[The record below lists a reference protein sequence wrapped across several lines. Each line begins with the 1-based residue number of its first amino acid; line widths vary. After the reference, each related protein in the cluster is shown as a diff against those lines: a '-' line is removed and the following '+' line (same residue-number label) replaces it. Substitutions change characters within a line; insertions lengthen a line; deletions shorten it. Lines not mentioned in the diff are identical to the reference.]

1 MSNKP
6 VSQQELAETIR
17 EKVKKARAAGERG
30 VGLVVMEA
38 MADAIEEGR
47 ADKPVPGVDQ
57 PLT

>member
-1 MSNKP
+1 MSNEP
-6 VSQQELAETIR
+6 VSQQELAATIR

-30 VGLVVMEA
+30 VGLFFMEA

-47 ADKPVPGVDQ
+47 ADKPVPGVDR